1 MLKTGAGEQWHAY
14 NECRSLFCMPINE
27 EFENA
32 FEGANPYVMM
42 QPVDDREEGHNL
54 ITAILKHRVATIL
67 LVHGFFPQEPPE
79 ELIKLGGDFNRMKID
94 LERWAWP
101 KTSDLSHFSKDTELL
116 NQAIYKP
123 KEGTEASIIWGSFVT
138 NMKAMK
144 KDTSMGSNDVAK
156 KRLPVFISIEENAKS
171 PDAAVLPRIKFAD
184 VKSNHAPLS
193 HSEMTWRELL
203 LGEDGGDGSWKKSI
217 DHLKRRDVACIS
229 PVSQHSYS
237 H

>member
-1 MLKTGAGEQWHAY
+1 
-14 NECRSLFCMPINE
+14 
-27 EFENA
+27 
-32 FEGANPYVMM
+32 
-42 QPVDDREEGHNL
+42 
-54 ITAILKHRVATIL
+54 
-67 LVHGFFPQEPPE
+67 
-79 ELIKLGGDFNRMKID
+79 MKID

-138 NMKAMK
+138 NTKIM
-144 KDTSMGSNDVAK
+144 KDTSMVGSNDVTK
-156 KRLPVFISIEENAKS
+156 KRLPVFISIVEENAKS
-171 PDAAVLPRIKFAD
+171 PDAAVLPHIKFAD

-193 HSEMTWRELL
+193 HSKITWRELL
-203 LGEDGGDGSWKKSI
+203 LGHDGEDGSWKKSI

-237 H
+237 YHERMTTFWIKTFAILSHHLVPDLHTAPFQRF